1 MTKLDDLD
9 ARLKNARAQYEKE
22 EAPQPSAYSKEMN
35 LGLRAFME
43 MIGVLLGSGLM
54 GWALDDYFGTA
65 PIILLIFV
73 ILGVGAAFFNLYK
86 LSQNLGTANA
96 SNSLQSE
103 TKPDRKPSQSE
114 SD

>member
-1 MTKLDDLD
+1 
-9 ARLKNARAQYEKE
+9 
-22 EAPQPSAYSKEMN
+22 
-35 LGLRAFME
+35 ME

-65 PIILLIFV
+65 PIILLLFV

-86 LSQNLGTANA
+86 LSQNLGTAIA

>member
-9 ARLKNARAQYEKE
+9 ARLKSARAQYEKE
-22 EAPQPSAYSKEMN
+22 EAPRPSAYSKEMN

-86 LSQNLGTANA
+86 LSRNLGTAIA

>member
-9 ARLKNARAQYEKE
+9 AQLKTARAQYEKQ
-22 EAPQPSAYSKEMN
+22 EAPRPSAYSKEMN
-35 LGLRAFME
+35 SGLRAFME
-43 MIGVLLGSGLM
+43 MVGVLLGSGLM
-54 GWALDDYFGTA
+54 GWVFDDYFGTT
-65 PIILLIFV
+65 PIILIIFV
-73 ILGVGAAFFNLYK
+73 ILGIAAAFFNLYK
-86 LSQNLGTANA
+86 LSKNLGTAIG